1 MASTT
6 QSHGAPGPGPPDCH
20 VGAANSAVATAVAVA
35 WTRRTT
41 TPLLSRRAPV
51 LLPHSLSLAIATRA
65 RARQPATEPSAYD
78 DARHIALGSPR
89 DAVIRSQSTQPFRPF
104 LPPGRAPYTAYSTH
118 CIGIIDHP
126 IRIATGQQLTPGRGH
141 RAPVTGRG
149 PRSTPRRH
157 RSVPPLR
164 PLSESEPAVV
174 RRGRARRRSVSPP
187 AMPAAAVALAGHM
200 LAIARL
206 RVTDDPTIVRQ
217 CVRVT
222 RSTDCALLAAP
233 LSRGVRSGAGSNHQ
247 LASWI

>member
-35 WTRRTT
+35 WTRRTGTT
-41 TPLLSRRAPV
+41 TPCPVVVRPPCSGAPS
-51 LLPHSLSLAIATRA
+51 LALAPSLSLR
-65 RARQPATEPSAYD
+65 RSPSPLGRSRQPAAHRAERVRRRCPPHR
-78 DARHIALGSPR
+78 ARITARRSHPLAKYAAFSPFSSS
-89 DAVIRSQSTQPFRPF
+89 RSR
-104 LPPGRAPYTAYSTH
+104 PYTAYSTH

-187 AMPAAAVALAGHM
+187 AMPAA
-200 LAIARL
+200 
-206 RVTDDPTIVRQ
+206 
-217 CVRVT
+217 
-222 RSTDCALLAAP
+222 P
-233 LSRGVRSGAGSNHQ
+233 LSLSPG
-247 LASWI
+247 IC